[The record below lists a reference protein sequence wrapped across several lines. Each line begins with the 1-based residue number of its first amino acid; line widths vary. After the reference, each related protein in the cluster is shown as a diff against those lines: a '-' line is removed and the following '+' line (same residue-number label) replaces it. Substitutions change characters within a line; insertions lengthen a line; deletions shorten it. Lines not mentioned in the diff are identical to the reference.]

1 MAHGSS
7 FQGRFQSSNHQ
18 QRQSGEQNAHVS
30 PVSLDDLREIKASLE
45 GDGDAYGRLVRR
57 YQGEIGRYMWRFS
70 RDRAVCE
77 ELVQDVFVEAY
88 VSLHSFRGRSPF
100 GHWLRRIATRVGY
113 RYWKSR
119 ADAAEHVDCVATL
132 AAPASQL
139 KPDEAAEL
147 LHAMLAQLSPRDRLV
162 LTLMY
167 LEEMPVAKVAE
178 LTGWTRTMVKVQAF
192 RAKARLKKLL
202 KKEHL
207 S

>member
-1 MAHGSS
+1 
-7 FQGRFQSSNHQ
+7 
-18 QRQSGEQNAHVS
+18 
-30 PVSLDDLREIKASLE
+30 
-45 GDGDAYGRLVRR
+45 
-57 YQGEIGRYMWRFS
+57 
-70 RDRAVCE
+70 
-77 ELVQDVFVEAY
+77 
-88 VSLHSFRGRSPF
+88 
-100 GHWLRRIATRVGY
+100 VGY

-139 KPDEAAEL
+139 KADEAAEL

-178 LTGWTRTMVKVQAF
+178 LTGWTKTMVKVQAF
-192 RAKARLKKLL
+192 RAKAKLKKLL